1 MKHPQPG
8 QVGTTRLY
16 WYWLSDTESI
26 HAMTW
31 TISNDPKWTALGTSV
46 AEFTVPAGF
55 KFVEAAT
62 ANLQQSREEVV
73 AEFTA
78 KLRDIDTALA
88 NLQAITWEEPQ

>member
-8 QVGTTRLY
+8 QVGTTKLY
-16 WYWLSDTESI
+16 WYWLSEPESI
-26 HAMTW
+26 YAATW
-31 TISNDPKWTALGTSV
+31 AIDNDPKWTLLGTSV

-62 ANLQQSREEVV
+62 ANLQKSREEVV

-78 KLRDIDTALA
+78 KLRAIDTALA
-88 NLQAITWEEPQ
+88 NLQAITWEAPQ